1 MDRKRYV
8 IIGAGIIGSS
18 IARELAERDAGEI
31 IVIEKEDRLGEHA
44 SGRNSGVLHSGINQ
58 VPGTMKARMCVEGN
72 RRTREFCEL
81 HGVRWEQCG
90 TIVVARNQEE
100 REVIDILL
108 DMGNKA
114 GVEGL
119 RIIDRDELK
128 AREPEVEASE
138 ALLSPTGSILDATG
152 FLCAVAN
159 EAESRGAKFVMGANV
174 TGYARR
180 GAHQAVITDLDT
192 FPADHIINAAGLHA
206 DTIAHMMGA
215 GEDYVVIPFRGDYLE
230 IKNLVCNSMVYQA
243 PDLRYPFLGVHFTKT
258 VDGEVL
264 AGPTATL
271 SLGREAYDKGIRLSE
286 ALWMAGKLPF
296 WKLVLSGEF
305 IKLVIHNARVSFDQ
319 TEFLREVQGLAPG
332 VEQGDIHP
340 HRSGIRAQ
348 MVDRSGKMVSD
359 LVVEYRPEQTHVLNA
374 VSPGMT
380 SALPFAEEVV
390 NNIIGPKPDIQQPE

>member
-1 MDRKRYV
+1 MHRKRYV

-18 IARELAERDAGEI
+18 IARELAQREVGEI
-31 IVIEKEDRLGEHA
+31 TVIEKEGHLGEHA

-72 RRTREFCEL
+72 RRTRAFCER

-90 TIVVARNQEE
+90 TIVVARNRQE
-100 REVIDILL
+100 REVIDTLL

-128 AREPEVEASE
+128 AREPEVEAPE
-138 ALLSPTGSILDATG
+138 ALLSPTGSILDTTG

-159 EAESRGAKFVMGANV
+159 DAESRGAKFVMGAKV
-174 TGYARR
+174 TGYARC

-271 SLGREAYDKGIRLSE
+271 SFGREAYDKGIRLGE

-340 HRSGIRAQ
+340 YRSGIRAQ

-359 LVVEYRPEQTHVLNA
+359 LIVEYHPEQTHVLNA

-390 NNIIGPKPDIQQPE
+390 NNIIGPKLGIQQQE